1 MFGKKKTSIA
11 VAICKRGVGLIK
23 VNGQPLAQLQPEILC
38 QSTSISQTALF
49 FPKSYGSIPLKCRT
63 RLKKCAVLRSL
74 PYDLNTNPT
83 TFPPPIYL
91 FASMRSHAHA
101 SHSTHGETARSA
113 RSKSGHPVCLL
124 VPCPR
129 QPAAMMP
136 P

>member
-1 MFGKKKTSIA
+1 VQVFGKKKTSIA

-83 TFPPPIYL
+83 TFLLPSIYSHRCAL
-91 FASMRSHAHA
+91 MR
-101 SHSTHGETARSA
+101 TPRIQLTARQPGAPGASQVIQCV
-113 RSKSGHPVCLL
+113 SWCLVL
-124 VPCPR
+124 GNL
-129 QPAAMMP
+129 P